1 MSAGL
6 IIALID
12 CAAIAS
18 ARTSATVLPLICA
31 RPAKTR
37 SMRSPSTAPGAIAL
51 ARMPHSPN
59 SIASEADHGPFCGG
73 IARSP

>member
-1 MSAGL
+1 MSFGS

-12 CAAIAS
+12 CSAIAA
-18 ARTSATVLPLICA
+18 ARTSSIDLPPIRA

-51 ARMPHSPN
+51 ARMRPATAHV
-59 SIASEADHGPFCGG
+59 
-73 IARSP
+73 

>member
-1 MSAGL
+1 
-6 IIALID
+6 LID

-18 ARTSATVLPLICA
+18 ARTSSTVLPPIWA

-51 ARMPHSPN
+51 ARMRPAAAHV
-59 SIASEADHGPFCGG
+59 
-73 IARSP
+73 

>member
-1 MSAGL
+1 L

-18 ARTSATVLPLICA
+18 ARTSSTDLPLICA

-51 ARMPHSPN
+51 ARMRPAAVHV
-59 SIASEADHGPFCGG
+59 
-73 IARSP
+73 